1 MRWYAGC
8 DHAGLELKRELIALL
23 QERGEEVVDLGTDS
37 TDSVDYPEFGR
48 AVAEKVVAEGA
59 LGLLVCGTG
68 NGVAMAANKIK
79 GARAALCTESFTA
92 RMARMHNDA
101 NIIVFGSR
109 VVGSGIAGEALAAFC
124 DAEFE
129 GGRHQ
134 RRLDQIEAIESASKG
149 E

>member
-1 MRWYAGC
+1 MKWYAGS
-8 DHAGLELKRELIALL
+8 DHAGLELRRELVAVLRD
-23 QERGEEVVDLGTDS
+23 RGEEVEDLGTDS
-37 TDSVDYPEFGR
+37 PESVDYPDYGQ
-48 AVAEKVVAEGA
+48 AVAKRVVAESA

-68 NGVAMAANKIK
+68 NGIAMSANKVK
-79 GARAALCTESFTA
+79 GARAALVTESFTA

-109 VVGSGIAGEALAAFC
+109 VVGAGTAAEALKAFC

-134 RRLDQIEAIESASKG
+134 RRVDKMMAAEE
-149 E
+149 